1 MKLTDWLTI
10 ILMLLLLPPQLHA
23 DGNFTAYREFNQ
35 LNTHI
40 RDNNISR
47 NAALGEM
54 RRLLPLV
61 KNYYFSNG
69 GGQLSRSEW
78 RFPIEG
84 YTLQATGNRGR
95 DYVASGYD
103 FFSGNRHGGHP
114 SFDLFIRDKNRDD
127 LDDRT
132 GKPVHVLSMS
142 GGIVVSVANEW
153 EAESKLRGGKYVW
166 VYDPTNELLLYYAHN
181 RDILVTIGDI
191 IKPGDRIATVG
202 RTGLNARKKRSPTH
216 LHLTCLKLDNGYP
229 KPENIFQD
237 LKRIG
242 K

>member
-1 MKLTDWLTI
+1 LLS
-10 ILMLLLLPPQLHA
+10 LLLPAELLA
-23 DGNFTAYREFNQ
+23 GDNCTACSEFDK
-35 LNTHI
+35 LNSTV
-40 RDNNISR
+40 RDNRINKKG
-47 NAALGEM
+47 ALLEM
-54 RRLLPLV
+54 HRLLPLL
-61 KNYYFSNG
+61 KDYYLANG
-69 GGQLSRSEW
+69 GTVAGRSEW

-114 SFDLFIRDKNRDD
+114 SFDLFILDKNRDD
-127 LDDRT
+127 LDDRS

-142 GGIVVSVANEW
+142 SGIVVAVANEW
-153 EAESKLRGGKYVW
+153 EAGSKLRGGKYIW

-181 RDILVTIGDI
+181 RDILVTTGDI
-191 IKPGDRIATVG
+191 LKPGDRIATVG
-202 RTGLNARKKRSPTH
+202 RTGFNARKKRSPTH

-229 KPENIFQD
+229 KPENIFKD

-242 K
+242 Q